1 MSGGLDDYKLLGELG
16 RGGMGI
22 VYQAQ
27 DKKLGRTVAI
37 KMIRVDAGASPG
49 ETAKLRQRLVREASA
64 AGRIYHP
71 GIVTVH
77 QLGEYGDNVFVVMEY
92 VEGSSLEH
100 LLTNNPV
107 LDRTWT
113 MNILHQIADALDY
126 AHKSG
131 VVHRDVKPANILVR
145 ADGRVKVADFGIAK
159 IASEASAMTATG
171 VSLGSPSY
179 MSPEQIQATQIDGRS
194 DQFALAIIAFQMLT
208 GKMPFRGDTAH
219 SVMYQIV
226 TADPFQQAADDLSLS
241 PAVRQVLSRALA
253 KSPTDRF
260 PDCGSFIGALMAAQG
275 LAAQPMQSST
285 AKLETLPPA
294 VAAKKKSAAPLL
306 IGVLLTVLLLGG
318 VYWLLIYPRCC
329 APKPLPDPR
338 VMEQPLIKA
347 IESGVPAD
355 IDKNISASTVNA
367 ANPDGTTPLLAAIR
381 FGKLDVV
388 KTLLAKGANV
398 NQPARDG
405 ATPLMAAAEGTPY
418 MPFNLPLVEAVLAA
432 NPDIQAQDAGGRTA
446 LHYAVEQGKLEVAAL
461 LVDKGA
467 QIDRK
472 TNDGTTPL
480 LASVLYGKLPLLQL
494 LLERKA
500 QVDLANVRGETP
512 LMIAAEGTAYMP
524 NNAPLVEAL
533 MGAGAHV
540 DSVDQRGC
548 SALYRASAAGKE
560 DAMALL
566 IEHQA
571 NPNLRAS
578 DRSTPLME
586 AVTFAKL
593 GAAKLLIDHGADVNL
608 SDANDSTALMLA
620 ADASPYIRDPAVYIK
635 LLLDHGA
642 KKSAVDSHG
651 RTALQRATE
660 SKNAAAIEALK

>member
-1 MSGGLDDYKLLGELG
+1 
-16 RGGMGI
+16 MGI

-27 DKKLGRTVAI
+27 DKKLGRTVAL
-37 KMIRVDAGASPG
+37 KVIRVDAGASPE

-64 AGRIYHP
+64 AGRLYHP

-113 MNILHQIADALDY
+113 VNILHQVADALDY

-145 ADGRVKVADFGIAK
+145 PDGRVKVADFGIAK
-159 IASEASAMTATG
+159 ITSEASAMTAMTATG
-171 VSLGSPSY
+171 ISLGSPSY

-208 GKMPFRGDTAH
+208 GKMPFKGDTAH
-219 SVMYQIV
+219 TVMYQIV
-226 TADPFQQAADDLSLS
+226 TADPFHQAADDVSLS
-241 PAVRQVLSRALA
+241 PAVRHVLARALA

-260 PDCGSFIGALMAAQG
+260 PDCASFIASLMAAQG
-275 LAAQPMQSST
+275 VAAQPMQTST
-285 AKLETLPPA
+285 AKMDTPPP
-294 VAAKKKSAAPLL
+294 VAAKKKSNAPLL
-306 IGVLLTVLLLGG
+306 IGALLALLVLGG
-318 VYWLLIYPRCC
+318 GVFWLMIYPRCC
-329 APKPLPDPR
+329 APKPLSDPR
-338 VMEQPLIKA
+338 GVEQPLIKA
-347 IESGVPAD
+347 IESGVQAD
-355 IDKNISASTVNA
+355 IDKNISASTANA

-405 ATPLMAAAEGTPY
+405 VSPLMTAADGTPY

-432 NPDIQAQDAGGRTA
+432 NPDIEAQDAGGRTA
-446 LHYAVEQGKLEVAAL
+446 LYHAVAEGKLDVATL
-461 LVDKGA
+461 LLDKGA
-467 QIDRK
+467 RIDRK

-480 LASVLYGKLPLLQL
+480 LASVQFGKLPLLQL

-500 QVDLANVRGETP
+500 QVELTNVSGETP

-533 MGAGAHV
+533 IGAGAHV
-540 DSVDQRGC
+540 DVVDQRGR
-548 SALYRASAAGKE
+548 SALYRASAEGKE

-578 DRSTPLME
+578 DRSTPLIE

-608 SDANDSTALMLA
+608 GDANDSTPLMVA
-620 ADASPYIRDPAVYIK
+620 AEASPYIKDPAVYIK

-642 KKSAVDSHG
+642 KKTAVDSHG

-660 SKNAAAIEALK
+660 SKNTAAMEALK